1 MNHLNNQ
8 DKFEQ
13 KLREQFDNFEAKPN
27 DALWDNI
34 AQNLPTDNFEKTVAD
49 KLNTLKFEPN
59 ESIWLAI
66 EKRLPF
72 IVQVNK
78 KLIYLWTFVV
88 LSFGVFAGFFINK
101 MMNNSNTSGAMS
113 HPNAF
118 VWLESNKLP
127 MNREAI
133 GNKQLAPDKSG
144 SNKQQANIHPELVEG
159 SNKQNENSVVENEN
173 HAINAN
179 NIPNNLLFQNATDE
193 KVKVNNRA
201 KNNIQFN
208 SVVVSQPPIL
218 GNQVIAQN
226 PIVPSDGIPIAS
238 AVVSANLPIQNKV
251 NNEAANSS
259 SINGN
264 NITPEVENLP
274 KIAKKHLP
282 KPTKDSAIE
291 ATPLA
296 KVDSIIASPKNKA
309 VLAQQ
314 VSGENYTG
322 ASLKKE
328 KLTIIAY
335 GGLGYSFMRYAAGN
349 DQVNSVSN
357 QKLREQTEST
367 ESEITGGF
375 LVGYDLT
382 KRFTISSGLILA
394 NFKQT
399 MNFSKETAKN
409 PGGNYEE
416 NLRYFNDTITAGNT
430 NSTSLK
436 YSFTEIPL
444 FITYKS
450 LETQKFELAFQTGL
464 GIGFVTGINTYII
477 NANNIGVYEVTN
489 KNDFPAFKNT
499 LFFSFQPQFTYN
511 LNSPGVSVGF
521 MPIIKTS
528 LTNIVSDENWLKQ
541 YPYNISMNL
550 FLRKRF

>member
-1 MNHLNNQ
+1 MSYV
-8 DKFEQ
+8 D
-13 KLREQFDNFEAKPN
+13 
-27 DALWDNI
+27 
-34 AQNLPTDNFEKTVAD
+34 
-49 KLNTLKFEPN
+49 
-59 ESIWLAI
+59 
-66 EKRLPF
+66 
-72 IVQVNK
+72 K

-101 MMNNSNTSGAMS
+101 MMNSSNTSGAMS
-113 HPNAF
+113 HPKAF
-118 VWLESNKLP
+118 VWLERKSEMRNEIGELRIEKSEL
-127 MNREAI
+127 AI
-133 GNKQLAPDKSG
+133 SKEQLANS
-144 SNKQQANIHPELVEG
+144 HPEIAEG
-159 SNKQNENSVVENEN
+159 NSKQNENVTTEIEN
-173 HAINAN
+173 HAINSN
-179 NIPNNLLFQNATDE
+179 NTTNNLLAQNVTAE
-193 KVKVNNRA
+193 KVKVHHQA
-201 KNNIQFN
+201 KNNRHAN
-208 SVVVSQPPIL
+208 SFVVTQSPIL
-218 GNQVIAQN
+218 VNQVIAQN
-226 PIVPSDGIPIAS
+226 TVGVVDGLPLAGAI
-238 AVVSANLPIQNKV
+238 VSANLPIQNKV

-264 NITPEVENLP
+264 NITPEVENLS
-274 KIAKKHLP
+274 KIDTKPLP
-282 KPTKDSAIE
+282 VPTKDSAIE
-291 ATPLA
+291 TAPLA
-296 KVDSIIASPKNKA
+296 KVDSLITSPKNKA

-314 VSGENYTG
+314 VSDENYTG

-335 GGLGYSFMRYAAGN
+335 GGLGYSFMRYDAGN
-349 DQVNSVSN
+349 DQVNSATN

-409 PGGNYEE
+409 PMGNYEE
-416 NLRYFNDTITAGNT
+416 NLRYFNDTITVGNT
-430 NSTSLK
+430 NYTSLK
-436 YSFTEIPL
+436 YSFTEIPF
-444 FITYKS
+444 FITYKA

-477 NANNIGVYEVTN
+477 NTNNIGVYEVTN
-489 KNDFPAFKNT
+489 KDDFPAFKNT

-511 LNSPGVSVGF
+511 LNSPGVSVGI

-541 YPYNISMNL
+541 YPYNMSMNV

>member
-1 MNHLNNQ
+1 MNHLKNQ

-34 AQNLPTDNFEKTVAD
+34 AQNLPTDNFEKTVAG

-59 ESIWLAI
+59 ANVWLAI

-101 MMNNSNTSGAMS
+101 MMNSSNTSGAMS
-113 HPNAF
+113 HPKAF
-118 VWLESNKLP
+118 VWLENNGELKMENGELAP
-127 MNREAI
+127 QTYGN
-133 GNKQLAPDKSG
+133 NKQIANNRPALA
-144 SNKQQANIHPELVEG
+144 EG
-159 SNKQNENSVVENEN
+159 GKKQNENTSVETEN

-179 NIPNNLLFQNATDE
+179 NIPNNLLVQNAIAE
-193 KVKVNNRA
+193 KTRVNNRA
-201 KNNIQFN
+201 KNNRHAN
-208 SVVVSQPPIL
+208 SVVVTQPPIL
-218 GNQVIAQN
+218 ANQVVGQN
-226 PIVPSDGIPIAS
+226 PAGSVDGLPLIGAIAS
-238 AVVSANLPIQNKV
+238 ADLPIQNKV
-251 NNEAANSS
+251 NNEATNSS
-259 SINGN
+259 SLNGN
-264 NITPEVENLP
+264 NTPPVVENLP
-274 KIAKKHLP
+274 KIATKPLP
-282 KPTKDSAIE
+282 EPTKDSVAENTNLTKAENIV
-291 ATPLA
+291 T
-296 KVDSIIASPKNKA
+296 SPKNKA

-314 VSGENYTG
+314 VSDENYTG

-335 GGLGYSFMRYAAGN
+335 GGLGFSYMRYAAGN
-349 DQVNSVSN
+349 DQANSVTN

-382 KRFTISSGLILA
+382 KRFTISTGLIVA

-409 PGGNYEE
+409 PIVNYEE
-416 NLRYFNDTITAGNT
+416 NMIYFDSIIEGNT

-436 YSFTEIPL
+436 YSFTEVPI
-444 FITYKS
+444 FITYKA

-477 NANNIGVYEVTN
+477 NTNNIGVYEVTN
-489 KNDFPAFKNT
+489 KDDFPAFKNT

-511 LNSPGVSVGF
+511 LNSPGVSVGL

-528 LTNIVSDENWLKQ
+528 ITNIVNDENWLKQ
-541 YPYNISMNL
+541 YPYNMSMNL

>member
-1 MNHLNNQ
+1 MNHLKNQ

-13 KLREQFDNFEAKPN
+13 KLKEQFDNFEAKPN
-27 DALWDNI
+27 EALWDSI
-34 AQNLPTDNFEKTVAD
+34 AQNLPTDNFEKTVAG

-101 MMNNSNTSGAMS
+101 MMNSSNTSGAMS
-113 HPNAF
+113 HPKAF
-118 VWLESNKLP
+118 VWLE
-127 MNREAI
+127 E
-133 GNKQLAPDKSG
+133 NKQLAI
-144 SNKQQANIHPELVEG
+144 SNKQAVILSLTKEAKSNEQLANSRPEFVEG
-159 SNKQNENSVVENEN
+159 SNIQNESVTEQKASSTMQKASNTLQTASSTEQKASSTMQKASSTLQIASSTEQKASSTMQKAPSTLQIAPKTSGSTNQNELGTGQKFNNSDL
-173 HAINAN
+173 ALN
-179 NIPNNLLFQNATDE
+179 NKLPEIE
-193 KVKVNNRA
+193 KVAIKVV
-201 KNNIQFN
+201 KPLQ
-208 SVVVSQPPIL
+208 
-218 GNQVIAQN
+218 
-226 PIVPSDGIPIAS
+226 
-238 AVVSANLPIQNKV
+238 
-251 NNEAANSS
+251 E
-259 SINGN
+259 
-264 NITPEVENLP
+264 
-274 KIAKKHLP
+274 
-282 KPTKDSAIE
+282 PTKDSAIE
-291 ATPLA
+291 ATPLV
-296 KVDSIIASPKNKA
+296 KVDSIMASPKNKV

-314 VSGENYTG
+314 VSDENYTG

-335 GGLGYSFMRYAAGN
+335 GGLGYSYMRYAAGN
-349 DQVNSVSN
+349 DLKNSANN

-416 NLRYFNDTITAGNT
+416 NMIYFNDTITAGNT

-436 YSFTEIPL
+436 YSFTEIPI
-444 FITYKS
+444 FITYKA

-477 NANNIGVYEVTN
+477 NTNNIGVYEVIN
-489 KNDFPAFKNT
+489 KDDFPAFKNT

-511 LNSPGVSVGF
+511 LNSPGVSVGL

-528 LTNIVSDENWLKQ
+528 LTNIVNDGNWLKQ
-541 YPYNISMNL
+541 YPYNMSMNL

>member
-1 MNHLNNQ
+1 
-8 DKFEQ
+8 
-13 KLREQFDNFEAKPN
+13 
-27 DALWDNI
+27 
-34 AQNLPTDNFEKTVAD
+34 
-49 KLNTLKFEPN
+49 
-59 ESIWLAI
+59 
-66 EKRLPF
+66 
-72 IVQVNK
+72 

-113 HPNAF
+113 HPQAF
-118 VWLESNKLP
+118 VWLESNGELARS
-127 MNREAI
+127 NEQLAI
-133 GNKQLAPDKSG
+133 GNKQLANS
-144 SNKQQANIHPELVEG
+144 HPELAEG
-159 SNKQNENSVVENEN
+159 SNKQLANSHSELTEGSNKLNENVDVVIEN

-179 NIPNNLLFQNATDE
+179 NITNNLLVQNATAE

-201 KNNIQFN
+201 KNNRHAN
-208 SVVVSQPPIL
+208 SVVVTQPPIL
-218 GNQVIAQN
+218 VNQVIVQN
-226 PIVPSDGIPIAS
+226 PLGLVDGLPLAGAIAS
-238 AVVSANLPIQNKV
+238 SNLPNQSNV
-251 NNEAANSS
+251 NNVSTNSS
-259 SINGN
+259 SVAGN
-264 NITPEVENLP
+264 NIPNNNETS
-274 KIAKKHLP
+274 KIITNKPLTE
-282 KPTKDSAIE
+282 PTKDSVAENTNLTKAENIV
-291 ATPLA
+291 T
-296 KVDSIIASPKNKA
+296 SPKNKA

-314 VSGENYTG
+314 VSDENYTG

-335 GGLGYSFMRYAAGN
+335 GGFGYSFMRYAAGN

-416 NLRYFNDTITAGNT
+416 NMIYFNDTIIAGNT

-444 FITYKS
+444 FITYKA

-477 NANNIGVYEVTN
+477 NTNNIGVYEVTN
-489 KNDFPAFKNT
+489 KDDFPAFKNT

-511 LNSPGVSVGF
+511 LNSPGVSVGL

-541 YPYNISMNL
+541 YPYNMSMNL